1 MNTSSVAFTEA
12 PAFDAPRV
20 DSLGA
25 QFDAAIQDVRAADA
39 QIAAAEALRVR
50 RLARVAELSALMSRA
65 DGSAA
70 TAAGREWAHRRL
82 VVEVACATKRS
93 ERTTAR
99 LIDDAEHLVT
109 ELPLTLARLSS
120 GVISYAHAKS
130 LVAHAMT
137 VPAEARAS
145 FERDVLPHA
154 EALPAHRFDDRARRL
169 RERLHPESIVTRTR
183 AALEERYV
191 AVTPECDGMA
201 TILHHLPAV
210 DALAIDD
217 LIDRVARAAR
227 SDDDDRTHAQRRC
240 DALTDLVLAR
250 GDRPS
255 LVPTVLV
262 TIAATTL
269 AGADDAPASLHGYG
283 PIAPDTAR
291 RLARLAPTLLRA
303 AAPTPT
309 RTPST
314 GTGPGTTTT
323 ATGTGTGPGTAT
335 TATFATST
343 ATATA
348 ATSGTAPTTG
358 SATTASRI
366 ATSASTV
373 TRHRTRTLLTGAT
386 GPIAAP
392 TAPPVDRDAADR
404 YSASP
409 VMRTVLALL
418 DETCRFPGCGR
429 RADRC
434 ELDHTHAWS
443 EGGRTTPDNLAHLC
457 SRHHHLKH
465 EGGWHVTPSRDG
477 TRTLHWTSPRGAT
490 YTTTPDL
497 HSLTPEDPDPPP
509 H

>member
-39 QIAAAEALRVR
+39 QIAAAEALRTR
-50 RLARVAELSALMSRA
+50 RLARVAELAEQMSRA

-109 ELPLTLARLSS
+109 ELPLTLARLST
-120 GVISYAHAKS
+120 GAISYAHAKS

-191 AVTPECDGMA
+191 SVTPECDGMA

-227 SDDDDRTHAQRRC
+227 SDDDGRTHAQRRC

-291 RLARLAPTLLRA
+291 RLAHLAPTLLRA
-303 AAPTPT
+303 AAPAPT
-309 RTPST
+309 R
-314 GTGPGTTTT
+314 
-323 ATGTGTGPGTAT
+323 
-335 TATFATST
+335 
-343 ATATA
+343 A
-348 ATSGTAPTTG
+348 AAPTG
-358 SATTASRI
+358 GPRPSRSPSP
-366 ATSASTV
+366 ATSATTV
-373 TRHRTRTLLTGAT
+373 TRHRTRTLLAGAMNAT
-386 GPIAAP
+386 SSSSPTSAPRPAPAA
-392 TAPPVDRDAADR
+392 DDAADR

-409 VMRTVLALL
+409 VTRTVLALL

-465 EGGWHVTPSRDG
+465 EGGWRVTPSRDG
-477 TRTLHWTSPRGAT
+477 TRTLHWTSPRGAP
-490 YTTTPDL
+490 YTTTPEL
-497 HSLTPEDPDPPP
+497 HSLTAEPPDPPP

>member
-12 PAFDAPRV
+12 PAFDAPCV

-25 QFDAAIQDVRAADA
+25 QFDAAIRDVRVADA

-50 RLARVAELSALMSRA
+50 QLARVAELAGQMSRA

-99 LIDDAEHLVT
+99 MIDDAEHLVT
-109 ELPLTLARLSS
+109 ELPLTLARLSA
-120 GVISYAHAKS
+120 GAISYAHAKS
-130 LVAHAMT
+130 LVAHALT
-137 VPAEARAS
+137 IPADARAS
-145 FERDVLPHA
+145 FEREVLPHA
-154 EALPAHRFDDRARRL
+154 ESLPAHRFDDRARRL
-169 RERLHPESIVTRTR
+169 RERLHPESIATRTR
-183 AALEERYV
+183 AAHEERHV

-227 SDDDDRTHAQRRC
+227 SDDDGRTHAQRRS

-255 LVPTVLV
+255 LIPTVLV
-262 TIAATTL
+262 TIAASTL
-269 AGADDAPASLHGYG
+269 DGSDDSPASLHGYG
-283 PIAPDTAR
+283 PIDPHTAR
-291 RLARLAPTLLRA
+291 RLASLAPTLLHA
-303 AAPTPT
+303 VAPTT
-309 RTPST
+309 ARST
-314 GTGPGTTTT
+314 GSSTVSSTG
-323 ATGTGTGPGTAT
+323 GTAT
-335 TATFATST
+335 T
-343 ATATA
+343 
-348 ATSGTAPTTG
+348 
-358 SATTASRI
+358 I
-366 ATSASTV
+366 V
-373 TRHRTRTLLTGAT
+373 TRHRRRSTGSGGAGGAT
-386 GPIAAP
+386 TVTPTLHSVSPTHP
-392 TAPPVDRDAADR
+392 TAGPDTQHAEHR

-409 VMRTVLALL
+409 VVRTVLTLL

-465 EGGWHVTPSRDG
+465 EGGWHVTPSHDG
-477 TRTLHWTSPRGAT
+477 TRALHWTSPRGAA
-490 YTTTPDL
+490 YTTTPEL
-497 HSLTPEDPDPPP
+497 HSLTAEAPDPPP
-509 H
+509 R